1 MESMKRG
8 LKFCLVVLVVLLL
21 MLLLAPLIVNVLFLN
36 EAPCEL
42 MRAQFSAGDLLGYLG
57 SAVVGIG
64 SILFAMYAVLQ
75 TDRIDKVEL
84 EMQKRQESFERRNTK
99 RPFFIADSVLIDD
112 VPIEANDDGVYKTEG
127 VADDATISLRLKNI
141 GDGPAC
147 QFWMR
152 ETLGFGERSPM
163 EEHRRCVP
171 KESYFDFVTP
181 IRELEKS
188 ESSIAT
194 LKYENIVG
202 CHFSQRIDFMVSP
215 LPVYA
220 PERGEIE
227 DGYFVDIIVGKT
239 LRLRVSSLTMQS
251 YEEFERK

>member
-99 RPFFIADSVLIDD
+99 RPFLLLIA
-112 VPIEANDDGVYKTEG
+112 
-127 VADDATISLRLKNI
+127 
-141 GDGPAC
+141 
-147 QFWMR
+147 F
-152 ETLGFGERSPM
+152 
-163 EEHRRCVP
+163 
-171 KESYFDFVTP
+171 
-181 IRELEKS
+181 
-188 ESSIAT
+188 
-194 LKYENIVG
+194 
-202 CHFSQRIDFMVSP
+202 
-215 LPVYA
+215 
-220 PERGEIE
+220 
-227 DGYFVDIIVGKT
+227 
-239 LRLRVSSLTMQS
+239 
-251 YEEFERK
+251 